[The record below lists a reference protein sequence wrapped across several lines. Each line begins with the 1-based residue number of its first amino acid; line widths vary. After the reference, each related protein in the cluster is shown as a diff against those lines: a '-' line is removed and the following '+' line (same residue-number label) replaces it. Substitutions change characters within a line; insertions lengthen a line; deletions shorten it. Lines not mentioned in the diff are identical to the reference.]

1 MAVFGPSGQ
10 AAWKDHDQDE
20 IVPVAEVHELG
31 FAFSTPEV
39 LSFCWRLFIIFL
51 RKVNHALD
59 LVGLELFL
67 GIADTFKP
75 PRDRVKLL
83 LSLRCWT

>member
-1 MAVFGPSGQ
+1 MAAIGPSGQ

-39 LSFCWRLFIIFL
+39 LSFRWRLFIIFL

-67 GIADTFKP
+67 GIEDTFKP